1 MYLPYRAFLN
11 EGILYFERYLRKGTY
26 KTYLSDQPKPVAEE
40 EVVDSVITEHSTIKR
55 EL

>member
-11 EGILYFERYLRKGTY
+11 EGILYFERYLREGKY
-26 KTYLSDQPKPVAEE
+26 KIYLSDQTRPVAEE
-40 EVVDSVITEHSTIKR
+40 VVDGVIIEHSNTKR